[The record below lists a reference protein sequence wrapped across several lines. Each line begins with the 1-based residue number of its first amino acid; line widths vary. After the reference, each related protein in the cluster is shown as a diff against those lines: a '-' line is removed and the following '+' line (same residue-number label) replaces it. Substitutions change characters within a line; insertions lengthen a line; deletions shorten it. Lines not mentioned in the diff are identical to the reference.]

1 MTKEEFY
8 KKLKEI
14 KIELNPLQ
22 KEQFENYY
30 KFLNEYNNHT
40 NITAITNKEDVYL
53 KHFYDSAL
61 LATTIDFNKITNLLD
76 IGCGAGFPGIVIKIL
91 YPNINLTLLDSNN
104 KKTKFCEYIIKELS
118 LKDVVI
124 INKRAEDYINN
135 KREYFDLVTA
145 RAVKN
150 LNILNELAIPYVKL
164 NGYFIAMKSSIDNEL
179 KESMNGI
186 NILGAK
192 YINTISITNDILGL
206 RNFVIIKKIKETEQ
220 KYPRNYN
227 NIIKKPFKIKL
238 I

>member
-14 KIELNPLQ
+14 KIELKPLQ

-61 LATTIDFNKITNLLD
+61 LATTIDFNKVTNLLD

-91 YPNINLTLLDSNN
+91 YPHINLTLLDSNN
-104 KKTKFCEYIIKELS
+104 KKTKFCEYIIKELD
-118 LKDVVI
+118 LKDEVI
-124 INKRAEDYINN
+124 INKRAEDYIEN
-135 KREYFDLVTA
+135 KREYFDVVTA

-192 YINTISITNDILGL
+192 YIKTINITKDILGL
-206 RNFVIIKKIKETEQ
+206 RNFVIIKKIKETEK
-220 KYPRNYN
+220 KYPRNYS
-227 NIIKKPFKIKL
+227 NIIKKPL
-238 I
+238 

>member
-1 MTKEEFY
+1 MNNEEFY

-14 KIELNPLQ
+14 KKELNSLQ

-30 KFLNEYNNHT
+30 QFLIEYNNHT

-61 LATTIDFNKITNLLD
+61 LTTTIDFNKVTNLLD

-91 YPNINLTLLDSNN
+91 YPHINLTLLDSNN
-104 KKTKFCEYIIKELS
+104 KKTKFCEYIIKELD

-124 INKRAEDYINN
+124 INKRAEDYIEN
-135 KREYFDLVTA
+135 KREYFDVVTA

-179 KESMNGI
+179 KESINGI

-227 NIIKKPFKIKL
+227 NIIKKPL
-238 I
+238 

>member
-124 INKRAEDYINN
+124 INKRAEDYIKN
-135 KREYFDLVTA
+135 KREYFDLVKA

-227 NIIKKPFKIKL
+227 NIIKKPL
-238 I
+238 

>member
-1 MTKEEFY
+1 MNNEEFY

-14 KIELNPLQ
+14 KIELNYLQ

-227 NIIKKPFKIKL
+227 NIIKKPL
-238 I
+238 

>member
-61 LATTIDFNKITNLLD
+61 LATTIDFNKVTNLLD
-76 IGCGAGFPGIVIKIL
+76 IGSGAGFPGIVIKIL
-91 YPNINLTLLDSNN
+91 YPHINLTLLDSNN
-104 KKTKFCEYIIKELS
+104 KKTKFCEYIIKELD

-124 INKRAEDYINN
+124 INKRAEDYIEN
-135 KREYFDLVTA
+135 KREYFDVVTA

-192 YINTISITNDILGL
+192 YIKTISITKDILGL
-206 RNFVIIKKIKETEQ
+206 RNFVIIEKLKETEK

-227 NIIKKPFKIKL
+227 NIIKKPL
-238 I
+238 

>member
-91 YPNINLTLLDSNN
+91 YPHINLTLLDSNN
-104 KKTKFCEYIIKELS
+104 KKTKFCEYIIKELD

-124 INKRAEDYINN
+124 INKRAEDYIEN
-135 KREYFDLVTA
+135 KREYFDVVTA

-192 YINTISITNDILGL
+192 YIKAISITKDILGL
-206 RNFVIIKKIKETEQ
+206 RNFVIIEKLKETEK
-220 KYPRNYN
+220 KYPRNYS
-227 NIIKKPFKIKL
+227 NIIKKPL
-238 I
+238 

>member
-61 LATTIDFNKITNLLD
+61 LATTIDFNKVTNLLD

-91 YPNINLTLLDSNN
+91 YPHINLTLLDSNN
-104 KKTKFCEYIIKELS
+104 KKTKFCEYIIKELD

-124 INKRAEDYINN
+124 INKRAEDYIEN
-135 KREYFDLVTA
+135 KREYFDVVTA

-192 YINTISITNDILGL
+192 YINTISITKDILGL
-206 RNFVIIKKIKETEQ
+206 RNFVIIEKLKETEK

-227 NIIKKPFKIKL
+227 NIIKKPL
-238 I
+238 

>member
-1 MTKEEFY
+1 MNNEEFY

-14 KIELNPLQ
+14 KIELNYLQ

-124 INKRAEDYINN
+124 INKRAEDYIKN

-227 NIIKKPFKIKL
+227 NIIKKPL
-238 I
+238 

>member
-91 YPNINLTLLDSNN
+91 YPHINLTLLDSNN
-104 KKTKFCEYIIKELS
+104 KKTKFCEYIIKELD

-124 INKRAEDYINN
+124 INKRAEDYIEN
-135 KREYFDLVTA
+135 KREYFDVVTA

-192 YINTISITNDILGL
+192 YIKTINITKDILGL
-206 RNFVIIKKIKETEQ
+206 RNFVIIKKIKETEK
-220 KYPRNYN
+220 KYPRNYS
-227 NIIKKPFKIKL
+227 NIIKKPL
-238 I
+238 

>member
-1 MTKEEFY
+1 MNNEEFY

-14 KIELNPLQ
+14 KIELNSLQ

-30 KFLNEYNNHT
+30 QFLIEYNNHT

-61 LATTIDFNKITNLLD
+61 LTTTIDFNKITNLLD

-124 INKRAEDYINN
+124 INKRAEDYIKN

-227 NIIKKPFKIKL
+227 NIIKKPL
-238 I
+238 

>member
-1 MTKEEFY
+1 MNNEEFY

-14 KIELNPLQ
+14 KIELNSLQ

-30 KFLNEYNNHT
+30 QFLIEYNNHT

-61 LATTIDFNKITNLLD
+61 LTTTIDFNKVTNLLD

-91 YPNINLTLLDSNN
+91 YPHINLTLLDSNN
-104 KKTKFCEYIIKELS
+104 KKTKFCEYIIKELD

-124 INKRAEDYINN
+124 INKRAEDYIEN
-135 KREYFDLVTA
+135 KREYFDVVTA

-179 KESMNGI
+179 KESINGI

-227 NIIKKPFKIKL
+227 NIIKKPL
-238 I
+238 

>member
-150 LNILNELAIPYVKL
+150 LNIL
-164 NGYFIAMKSSIDNEL
+164 
-179 KESMNGI
+179 
-186 NILGAK
+186 
-192 YINTISITNDILGL
+192 
-206 RNFVIIKKIKETEQ
+206 
-220 KYPRNYN
+220 
-227 NIIKKPFKIKL
+227 
-238 I
+238 

>member
-1 MTKEEFY
+1 MTNEEFY

-14 KIELNPLQ
+14 KIELNSLQ

-30 KFLNEYNNHT
+30 KFLKEYNNHT

-61 LATTIDFNKITNLLD
+61 LATTIDFNKVTNLLD

-104 KKTKFCEYIIKELS
+104 KKTKFCECIIKELS
-118 LKDVVI
+118 LKDVEI
-124 INKRAEDYINN
+124 INKRAEDYIEN
-135 KREYFDLVTA
+135 KREYFDVVTA

-192 YINTISITNDILGL
+192 YIKTISITEDILGL
-206 RNFVIIKKIKETEQ
+206 RNFVIIEKLKETE
-220 KYPRNYN
+220 KNYPRNYN
-227 NIIKKPFKIKL
+227 NIIKKPL
-238 I
+238 

>member
-124 INKRAEDYINN
+124 INKRAEDYIKN

-206 RNFVIIKKIKETEQ
+206 RNFVIIKKIKETEK

-227 NIIKKPFKIKL
+227 NIIKKPL
-238 I
+238 

>member
-61 LATTIDFNKITNLLD
+61 LATTIDFNKVTNLLD

-91 YPNINLTLLDSNN
+91 YPHINLTLLDSNN
-104 KKTKFCEYIIKELS
+104 KKTKFCEYIIKELD

-124 INKRAEDYINN
+124 INKRAEDYIEN
-135 KREYFDLVTA
+135 KREYFDVVTA

-192 YINTISITNDILGL
+192 YIKTTSMTEDILGL
-206 RNFVIIKKIKETEQ
+206 RNFVIIEKLKETEK
-220 KYPRNYN
+220 KYPRNYS
-227 NIIKKPFKIKL
+227 NIIKKPL
-238 I
+238 

>member
-61 LATTIDFNKITNLLD
+61 LATTIDFNKVTNLLD

-91 YPNINLTLLDSNN
+91 YPHINLTLLDSNN
-104 KKTKFCEYIIKELS
+104 KKTKFCEYIIKELD

-124 INKRAEDYINN
+124 INKRAEDYIEN
-135 KREYFDLVTA
+135 KREYFDVVTA

-192 YINTISITNDILGL
+192 YINTISITKDILGL
-206 RNFVIIKKIKETEQ
+206 RNFVIIKKIKETEK

-227 NIIKKPFKIKL
+227 NIIKKPL
-238 I
+238 

>member
-61 LATTIDFNKITNLLD
+61 LTTTIDFNKITNLLD

-124 INKRAEDYINN
+124 INKRAEDYIKN

-227 NIIKKPFKIKL
+227 NIIKKPL
-238 I
+238 

>member
-1 MTKEEFY
+1 MNNEEFY

-14 KIELNPLQ
+14 KIELNSLQ

-30 KFLNEYNNHT
+30 QFLIEYNNHT

-227 NIIKKPFKIKL
+227 NIIKKPL
-238 I
+238 

>member
-14 KIELNPLQ
+14 KIELKPLQ

-61 LATTIDFNKITNLLD
+61 LATTIDFNKVTNLLD

-91 YPNINLTLLDSNN
+91 YPHINLTLLDSNN
-104 KKTKFCEYIIKELS
+104 KKTKFCEYIIKELD

-124 INKRAEDYINN
+124 INKRAEDYIEN
-135 KREYFDLVTA
+135 KREYFDVVTA

-192 YINTISITNDILGL
+192 YIKTINITKDILGL
-206 RNFVIIKKIKETEQ
+206 RNFVIIKKIKETEK
-220 KYPRNYN
+220 KYPRNYS
-227 NIIKKPFKIKL
+227 NIIKKPL
-238 I
+238 

>member
-14 KIELNPLQ
+14 KIELKPLQ

-61 LATTIDFNKITNLLD
+61 LATTIDFNKVTNLLD

-91 YPNINLTLLDSNN
+91 YPHINLTLLDSNN
-104 KKTKFCEYIIKELS
+104 KKTKFCEYIIKELD

-124 INKRAEDYINN
+124 INKRAEDYIEN
-135 KREYFDLVTA
+135 KREYFDVVTA

-227 NIIKKPFKIKL
+227 NIIKKPL
-238 I
+238 

>member
-1 MTKEEFY
+1 MTNEEFY

-14 KIELNPLQ
+14 KIELNFLQ

-30 KFLNEYNNHT
+30 KFLKEYNNHT

-61 LATTIDFNKITNLLD
+61 LATTIDFNKVTNLLD

-91 YPNINLTLLDSNN
+91 YPHINLTLLDSNN
-104 KKTKFCEYIIKELS
+104 KKTKFCEYIIKELD

-124 INKRAEDYINN
+124 INKRAEDYIEN
-135 KREYFDLVTA
+135 KREYFDVVTA

-192 YINTISITNDILGL
+192 YIKTISITEDILGL
-206 RNFVIIKKIKETEQ
+206 RNFVIIEKLKETE
-220 KYPRNYN
+220 KNYPRNYN
-227 NIIKKPFKIKL
+227 NIIKKPL
-238 I
+238 